1 MSLLSIKIDRVA
13 AIRQIGKFKEPDP
26 GHAAVLAEVAGADG
40 VTCRL
45 REDRLYIRD
54 RDIYILKEV
63 VKSKLTVQIAPGED
77 LIDRVIEVKPY
88 MVTLVPFITEDP
100 EENRGVDLSTGINL
114 YTDAAEIIKAK
125 GINVALQVEPETE
138 AIKGASKVKVDA
150 VELNAS
156 DYIYAETIEAAEAEL
171 ERLEQMAELASKLGM
186 GATCCG
192 ELNYHNIRPLA
203 EAGVFDEFTVG
214 HAVISRALMVGMDR
228 AVKELVD
235 IVHYTPVTA

>member
-100 EENRGVDLSTGINL
+100 EENRWVDLSNQTRTG
-114 YTDAAEIIKAK
+114 
-125 GINVALQVEPETE
+125 
-138 AIKGASKVKVDA
+138 
-150 VELNAS
+150 NATGDHS
-156 DYIYAETIEAAEAEL
+156 L
-171 ERLEQMAELASKLGM
+171 L
-186 GATCCG
+186 TCRG
-192 ELNYHNIRPLA
+192 KFSISENSIRQHCH
-203 EAGVFDEFTVG
+203 FST
-214 HAVISRALMVGMDR
+214 
-228 AVKELVD
+228 
-235 IVHYTPVTA
+235 